1 MKILILTAVYPRPD
15 APKQSTATRVI
26 QYFAA
31 EWKKSGHDVVVVH
44 TANRLLRPVY
54 SLPESIKN
62 KIKAR
67 TGFEV
72 PDVSIT
78 KEASYEVEGIRVFR
92 KSLFKLVPQRLH
104 SDRVIARCAKSIC
117 RSLDGIGFTPELI
130 VGHWAS
136 PNAQLL
142 AALKTHYSCLNALV
156 FHGAEYAVKFP
167 KRIAAALTRI
177 DRIGARSAA
186 IAKELVERLSLSVQ
200 PFVCYSGIPDA
211 YAAQMAEAALP
222 CLDRVTRFFYAGTLM
237 ARKNVGAILRALS
250 VHRERSWTLD
260 IVGEGDCLSELQALA
275 AELEVAD
282 RVCFHGRLPREQVL
296 DMMREAEVFTM
307 ISRNEAFGLVYLEAM
322 AAGCLTVGSLGE
334 GIDGVIADG
343 ENGFLCKAGDDAALA
358 AVYGRIFDM
367 TPEERRAVA
376 QRAKETA
383 MQMTDS
389 AVAERYLSDL
399 LRK

>member
-44 TANRLLRPVY
+44 TANRLLRPIY
-54 SLPESIKN
+54 SLPEKIKN
-62 KIKAR
+62 KIKAK

-78 KEASYEVEGIRVFR
+78 REASYEMEGIRVFR

-104 SDRVIARCAKSIC
+104 SDRVIARCAESIR
-117 RSLDGIGFTPELI
+117 RSLDEIDFTPELI

-142 AALKTHYSCLNALV
+142 AALKSHYSCPNALV

-167 KRIAAALTRI
+167 KRIAAALTRV

-186 IAKELVERLSLSVQ
+186 IAGELVERLSLPER
-200 PFVCYSGIPDA
+200 PFVCYSGIPDG
-211 YAAQMAEAALP
+211 YAAQMAEAPLRKF
-222 CLDRVTRFFYAGTLM
+222 DQVTRFFYAGTLM
-237 ARKNVGAILRALS
+237 ARKNVDAILRALAT
-250 VHRERSWTLD
+250 HRARPWTLD
-260 IVGEGDCLSELQALA
+260 VVGEGDCLSELQALA
-275 AELEVAD
+275 DKLEVTD
-282 RVCFHGRLPREQVL
+282 RVCFHGRLPRERVL
-296 DMMREAEVFTM
+296 EMMHEADVFTM

-322 AAGCLTVGSLGE
+322 AAGVLTVGSRDE

-343 ENGFLCKAGDDAALA
+343 ENGFLCRAGDDAALA
-358 AVYGRIFDM
+358 AIYGRIFDM
-367 TPEERRAVA
+367 TPEERRTVA
-376 QRAKETA
+376 QHAKETA

-399 LRK
+399 LH